1 MTLSQLLANADSRE
15 LTLWRALYDMEA
27 EQRSNDALAAKAEAA
42 LRTARR

>member
-15 LTLWRALYDMEA
+15 LTLWRAYFDLEA

-42 LRTARR
+42 LRNRR